1 MKFCEKEKDCPIYLI
16 HKELN
21 GHYQRLIDELL
32 GKYYYNYGMDAYS
45 CNTESCE
52 DMLHEIRR
60 TIPYSAAKIKRMQRM
75 FDESREK
82 VLAARNEEIEKA
94 YQKGKEDGI
103 SRSVSVLN
111 KVVENAREEEREK
124 SYNAG
129 FEQGFTDGQ
138 DWANVENSVT
148 LLLALHRAY
157 DFEPDQLMN
166 VVEKSNKYVHQANEG
181 KPTIGTLARQLYNEC
196 QIKLCEHEVEILRKY
211 SLFEEGDP
219 YD

>member
-1 MKFCEKEKDCPIYLI
+1 MNSVVLKRKFT
-16 HKELN
+16 
-21 GHYQRLIDELL
+21 
-32 GKYYYNYGMDAYS
+32 GKPVTM
-45 CNTESCE
+45 
-52 DMLHEIRR
+52 
-60 TIPYSAAKIKRMQRM
+60 PYSAAKIERMQRM

-94 YQKGKEDGI
+94 YQSGKEDGI
-103 SRSVSVLN
+103 KKSVSALN
-111 KVVENAREEEREK
+111 KIVEEAREE

-129 FEQGFTDGQ
+129 FERGFTDGQ

-148 LLLALHRAY
+148 LLLTLHRAY

-166 VVEKSNKYVHQANEG
+166 VVKKSNKYVHQANEG

>member
-1 MKFCEKEKDCPIYLI
+1 MSSAVLKRKFT
-16 HKELN
+16 
-21 GHYQRLIDELL
+21 
-32 GKYYYNYGMDAYS
+32 GKPATM
-45 CNTESCE
+45 
-52 DMLHEIRR
+52 
-60 TIPYSAAKIKRMQRM
+60 PYSVAKIERIQRM

-82 VLAARNEEIEKA
+82 VLATRNEEIEKA
-94 YQKGKEDGI
+94 YQKGKEEGI

-157 DFEPDQLMN
+157 DFEPEQLMN
-166 VVEKSNKYVHQANEG
+166 VVKKSNKYVHQANEG
-181 KPTIGTLARQLYNEC
+181 KPTIGALARQLYNEC
-196 QIKLCEHEVEILRKY
+196 QIKLCEHEVEILRKH

>member
-1 MKFCEKEKDCPIYLI
+1 MNSAVLKRKFTVKPVT
-16 HKELN
+16 
-21 GHYQRLIDELL
+21 
-32 GKYYYNYGMDAYS
+32 M
-45 CNTESCE
+45 
-52 DMLHEIRR
+52 
-60 TIPYSAAKIKRMQRM
+60 PYSAAKIERMQRM
-75 FDESREK
+75 FDESRAK
-82 VLAARNEEIEKA
+82 VLEHRQKEIEQA
-94 YQKGKEDGI
+94 YQDGKEYGI
-103 SRSVSVLN
+103 KHSVSALN
-111 KVVENAREEEREK
+111 KVVEQAKEEAY
-124 SYNAG
+124 SNG
-129 FEQGFTDGQ
+129 FERGFTDGQ

>member
-1 MKFCEKEKDCPIYLI
+1 MNNTVLKRKFT
-16 HKELN
+16 
-21 GHYQRLIDELL
+21 
-32 GKYYYNYGMDAYS
+32 GKPVTM
-45 CNTESCE
+45 
-52 DMLHEIRR
+52 
-60 TIPYSAAKIKRMQRM
+60 PYSAAKIERMQRM

-129 FEQGFTDGQ
+129 FERGFTDGQ
-138 DWANVENSVT
+138 DWANVENSIT
-148 LLLALHRAY
+148 LLLALHNSY
-157 DFEPDQLMN
+157 EFTPDQLMT
-166 VVEKSNKYVHQANEG
+166 VVKKSNRYVHQANKG
-181 KPTIGTLARQLYNEC
+181 KPTIGALARQLYDKC
-196 QIKLCEHEVEILRKY
+196 QIKLSEHEVKILIKY

>member
-1 MKFCEKEKDCPIYLI
+1 MITRDGNMLAIPGWEEHQNI
-16 HKELN
+16 E
-21 GHYQRLIDELL
+21 
-32 GKYYYNYGMDAYS
+32 GMDKIREQNRIRKQKQRERQKLAI
-45 CNTESCE
+45 EQ
-52 DMLHEIRR
+52 DMSRDSSR
-60 TIPYSAAKIKRMQRM
+60 DVTQQNKIKNKKEEL
-75 FDESREK
+75 DKE
-82 VLAARNEEIEKA
+82 VLVARNEEIEKA

-103 SRSVSVLN
+103 SRTVSVLN

-157 DFEPDQLMN
+157 DFEPEQLMN

-196 QIKLCEHEVEILRKY
+196 QIKLCEHEVEILRKH

>member
-1 MKFCEKEKDCPIYLI
+1 MNSAVLKRKFT
-16 HKELN
+16 
-21 GHYQRLIDELL
+21 
-32 GKYYYNYGMDAYS
+32 GKPVTM
-45 CNTESCE
+45 
-52 DMLHEIRR
+52 
-60 TIPYSAAKIKRMQRM
+60 PYSATKIERMQRM

-157 DFEPDQLMN
+157 DFEPEQLMN